1 MTSQWDE
8 PFERLDELAID
19 LLRVNPA
26 MAVELNVIHLLLQ
39 GIRKES
45 EQQAKDL
52 DAIFSVFA
60 SIEGRNYSKAQEAI
74 RDCDF

>member
-1 MTSQWDE
+1 MTSPWDE

-39 GIRKES
+39 GIRNQS

-52 DAIFSVFA
+52 DAIFSVLE

>member
-8 PFERLDELAID
+8 PFERLDELAVD

-39 GIRKES
+39 GIRNES

-52 DAIFSVFA
+52 DAIFSVLE

>member
-1 MTSQWDE
+1 MTSPWDE

-39 GIRKES
+39 GIRNQS

-52 DAIFSVFA
+52 DAIFSVLE
-60 SIEGRNYSKAQEAI
+60 SIEGRNYAKAKEAI